1 MNMFSILD
9 KMYLITKWFGIFLCD
24 KTGIKKYILFQKDEK
39 KIAEKLLMISKEK
52 ILTEEKELSKKNE
65 IVVFEKRLE
74 KIGKYKPSES
84 FFKKIEIKPEDF
96 NYSKDLLYEAS
107 QIVTRYRVKEKL
119 ASDDLQI
126 IQMINTLD
134 DLIQTSNLLSER
146 LNYWS
151 ILPKSEKRIK
161 PLENTLITV
170 NKEINSLEKQI
181 NLDMKKIAPNTCE
194 IVGPV
199 IGARLISIAG
209 GIQRLA
215 TLPASTIQV
224 LGAEKALFRYK
235 KEGGKPP
242 KHGIIFQHSIINKSP
257 RLIRGKISRMLAS
270 KIAIAIKADVF
281 TGRDISKILKKDID
295 KQVKEIKNN

>member
-1 MNMFSILD
+1 
-9 KMYLITKWFGIFLCD
+9 MYLITKWFGTFICD
-24 KTGIKKYILFQKDEK
+24 KKGIKNKILFPKDKKKIAKLLIKIEKMELLTQEK
-39 KIAEKLLMISKEK
+39 KISKEFNN
-52 ILTEEKELSKKNE
+52 I
-65 IVVFEKRLE
+65 IVAEKRLE
-74 KIGKYKPSES
+74 KIGKYKPSDP
-84 FFKKIEIKPEDF
+84 FFKKFEIKPEDY
-96 NYSKDLLYEAS
+96 NYSKVLLIDAS
-107 QIVTRYRVKEKL
+107 QIVTKYRVKEKL

-151 ILPKSEKRIK
+151 ILPKSEKKIK

-170 NKEINSLEKQI
+170 NKEINNLEKQI

-194 IVGPV
+194 IVGPL
-199 IGARLISIAG
+199 IGARLISTAG

-215 TLPASTIQV
+215 TFPASTIQV

-235 KEGGKPP
+235 KEGGRPP

-257 RLIRGKISRMLAS
+257 RNHRGKISRMLAS
-270 KIAIAIKADVF
+270 KIALAIKADVF
-281 TGRDISKILKKDID
+281 TGRDISKNLLLDIE
-295 KQVKEIKNN
+295 KQLKEIKNN

>member
-1 MNMFSILD
+1 
-9 KMYLITKWFGIFLCD
+9 MYLITKWFGTFICN
-24 KTGIKKYILFQKDEK
+24 KKGIKNKILFPKDKKKIADILIKIEKKELLTQEK
-39 KIAEKLLMISKEK
+39 KIL
-52 ILTEEKELSKKNE
+52 KKFNNI
-65 IVVFEKRLE
+65 IVAEKRLE

>member
-1 MNMFSILD
+1 
-9 KMYLITKWFGIFLCD
+9 MYLITKWFGTFICN
-24 KTGIKKYILFQKDEK
+24 KKGIKKKILFPKDKNKIAKLLIKIEKMELLTQEK
-39 KIAEKLLMISKEK
+39 KILKEFNN
-52 ILTEEKELSKKNE
+52 I
-65 IVVFEKRLE
+65 IVSEKRLK
-74 KIGKYKPSES
+74 KIGKYKPTDP
-84 FFKKIEIKPEDF
+84 FFKKFEIKPEDF
-96 NYSKDLLYEAS
+96 NYSKDLLNEAS
-107 QIVTRYRVKEKL
+107 QIFTKYRVKEKL

-151 ILPKSEKRIK
+151 ILPKSEKKIK

-170 NKEINSLEKQI
+170 NKEIISLEKQI
-181 NLDMKKIAPNTCE
+181 ILDMKNIAPNTSE
-194 IVGPV
+194 IVGPL

-215 TLPASTIQV
+215 TFPASTIQV

-235 KEGGKPP
+235 KEGGRPP
-242 KHGIIFQHSIINKSP
+242 KHGIIFQHSLINRSP
-257 RLIRGKISRMLAS
+257 RLHRGKISRMLAS
-270 KIAIAIKADVF
+270 KISLAIKADVF
-281 TGRDISKILKKDID
+281 TGRDISKNLKKDIE

>member
-1 MNMFSILD
+1 
-9 KMYLITKWFGIFLCD
+9 MYLITKWFGTFICD
-24 KTGIKKYILFQKDEK
+24 KKGIKNKILFPKDKKKIANLLIKIEKMELLTQEK
-39 KIAEKLLMISKEK
+39 KILKEFNN
-52 ILTEEKELSKKNE
+52 I
-65 IVVFEKRLE
+65 IVSEKRLE
-74 KIGKYKPSES
+74 KIGKYKPSDS
-84 FFKKIEIKPEDF
+84 FFKKFEIKPEDF
-96 NYSKDLLYEAS
+96 NYSIDLLYEAF
-107 QIVTRYRVKEKL
+107 QIVTKYRVKEKL

-134 DLIQTSNLLSER
+134 DFIQTSNLLSER

-270 KIAIAIKADVF
+270 KIALAIKADVF
-281 TGRDISKILKKDID
+281 TGRDISKNLKLDID
-295 KQVKEIKNN
+295 KQVKEIKKN